1 MILNED
7 SYKNIAVMLFKLHI
21 IKSN

>member
-1 MILNED
+1 MILNEE